1 MQILKLK
8 HKKSVLF
15 FNPDYHCSFFLRD
28 EMRKRGWRAEIFVTS
43 IYPRRFL
50 FNDQD
55 VILENISYG
64 LTKSPKNLLLMAI
77 ALIRRLVLLQRY
89 EFVIHYG
96 SLNFGVD
103 GDSFGNRLYLQ
114 ILSFFYKS
122 LTKSGTKIVYL
133 PSGCKDHKLKADWAV
148 IDSGRVCG
156 SCGYEPLCN
165 DSINSTNFSFVRR
178 YASIGLSGDAHR
190 TNEYEETFIRYKSLD
205 LDVFNPNMAVPE
217 MFRWPNSDKVRILHS
232 HSLENRNL
240 NDKNIKGTPF
250 IIKSVENLKAQ
261 GYEVEL
267 VNISGVE
274 SKLMRFHQVQADIVV
289 DQLIYGGYGS
299 TAVECLALGKP
310 VVCYV
315 RDSWKDFLIRQ
326 FPEWKDCPIV
336 SAPPESIEME
346 LKKLVENQLLREHIG
361 RESRRFAEGFLDA
374 RKNVIE
380 FEQVLISLSIEKT
393 H

>member
-1 MQILKLK
+1 
-8 HKKSVLF
+8 
-15 FNPDYHCSFFLRD
+15 
-28 EMRKRGWRAEIFVTS
+28 
-43 IYPRRFL
+43 
-50 FNDQD
+50 
-55 VILENISYG
+55 
-64 LTKSPKNLLLMAI
+64 
-77 ALIRRLVLLQRY
+77 
-89 EFVIHYG
+89 
-96 SLNFGVD
+96 
-103 GDSFGNRLYLQ
+103 
-114 ILSFFYKS
+114 
-122 LTKSGTKIVYL
+122 
-133 PSGCKDHKLKADWAV
+133 
-148 IDSGRVCG
+148 
-156 SCGYEPLCN
+156 
-165 DSINSTNFSFVRR
+165 
-178 YASIGLSGDAHR
+178 LSGDAHR

-336 SAPPESIEME
+336 SATPESIEME